1 MKTAEALM
9 TAEEFG
15 RLQDDGSHRE
25 LVRGR
30 IVRMN
35 MPYPSHG
42 QICGKTHL
50 LMGPHIDDHD
60 LGHLIINDLGVITER
75 GPDTVRGADLAFYS
89 YARVPRGPLPQGY
102 LSVVPE
108 LVIEVRLPGDRWSRL
123 LRKVSEYL
131 DAGVSYVC
139 VLDQQTESLQIYS
152 AEEPV
157 QILTAEDEFALP
169 EILGDF
175 RCEVTRF

>member
-1 MKTAEALM
+1 M

-15 RLQDDGSHRE
+15 HLQDDGTHRE

-35 MPYPSHG
+35 MPYPRHG
-42 QICGKTHL
+42 EICGKTHL
-50 LMGPHIDDHD
+50 LMGPYVDEHG
-60 LGHLIINDLGVITER
+60 LGRLIINDSGVITER

-89 YARVPRGPLPQGY
+89 HARLPRGPLPQGY
-102 LSVVPE
+102 LPVVPE
-108 LVIEVRLPGDRWSRL
+108 LVIEVRSHVDRWSRL
-123 LRKVSEYL
+123 LRKVGEYL

-139 VLDQQTESLQIYS
+139 VLDQQTESMHIYS

-157 QILTAEDEFALP
+157 RILTSKDEFKLP
-169 EILGDF
+169 EILGEF
-175 RCEVTRF
+175 RCKVSRFFE